1 MYSNLQ
7 WLDHAVTP
15 DRTFTMKTNADGTVT
30 LTPAGTVI
38 QQGTNMSAAN
48 FNNIEMGITDHDLA
62 MKILTM
68 LARNLADRATDS
80 EGNIEDVAA
89 DLLAE
94 VTPETKTASL
104 KNSANYPFNGSV
116 TNVTLTKSR
125 STLNYTVEAEA
136 ATADGGVGE
145 IVIADKQKNGF
156 KVAFTG
162 SATAVT
168 VQLKIRGGILA

>member
-1 MYSNLQ
+1 MYANLQ

-48 FNNIEMGITDHDLA
+48 FNNMEMGITDHDLA
-62 MKILTM
+62 MEILT
-68 LARNLADRATDS
+68 LLVRNLADRATDS

-94 VTPETKTASL
+94 VTPETKTVSL

-136 ATADGGVGE
+136 TAADGSVGE
-145 IVIADKQKNGF
+145 IVITDKQKNGF